1 MAKILHPETE
11 LNSEMEETASK
22 LFTAVRLSDGQ
33 AAFIAERTGELTVF
47 PGSSAFG

>member
-1 MAKILHPETE
+1 MAKILHPEM
-11 LNSEMEETASK
+11 EMNPATEETASK
-22 LFTAVRLSDGQ
+22 MFTAVQLSDGQ

>member
-1 MAKILHPETE
+1 MAEIVSPDTEETQ
-11 LNSEMEETASK
+11 SEM
-22 LFTAVRLSDGQ
+22 FTAVQLSDGQ

>member
-1 MAKILHPETE
+1 MAKILNPEME
-11 LNSEMEETASK
+11 LNSETVETASK
-22 LFTAVRLSDGQ
+22 LFKAVQLSDGQ

>member
-1 MAKILHPETE
+1 MAEIVSPDT
-11 LNSEMEETASK
+11 EETQSK
-22 LFTAVRLSDGQ
+22 MFTAVQLSDGQ

>member
-1 MAKILHPETE
+1 MAKILNPGTE
-11 LNSEMEETASK
+11 LNSETEDTASNMFK
-22 LFTAVRLSDGQ
+22 AVRLSDGQ